1 MKIRVLMLALALF
14 VPFVNVAAQT
24 SRGTVS
30 GVVTDPAGAVIRGAS
45 VTLTNTQTNVSRQ
58 TTANDEGFYRFDA
71 VELGTY
77 TVVIGSP
84 GFGELTKANVVVNA
98 NQNSQ
103 IDAQLAPGGQQ
114 VTVDVVAE
122 AGAALQTEAPA
133 RGGNISA
140 RQVTELPI
148 ASRNPA
154 LLALTLPGVS
164 SNRFGF
170 GIGTFSVNGARG
182 RSNNFLLDGIENND
196 TSVAGQGYQVTNP
209 DAVAEVSVQTS
220 NFDAEFGRAGGA
232 VINTITKSGTNEFH
246 GTLSAFLD
254 STRDDAITSSLS
266 RDPRIA
272 ARGRLDPGTQQ
283 VYAGTIGGPV
293 YLPRFGEG
301 GPGYWSGKNRTF
313 FFASYQEERQLST
326 GNTSLT
332 TPTAAG
338 RERLR
343 QIFAP
348 GASSNLDTYLG
359 VTQNSVATSGFQN
372 IAIGARPGCDAP
384 CNIQF
389 GTFVGTYANVFKD
402 RQAIGRI
409 DHTID
414 ENDQFSARYVY
425 GNRVQPTGA
434 LANFVV
440 GFEVGNINATQNL
453 LLQEIHTFSPSLT
466 NDLRVGYGRIAFD
479 FPISGANPLAT
490 SLGTININQLTPA
503 PAIGVPSNFPQ
514 GRISNNY
521 ILQDTMTHVRGDH
534 TFRFGLE
541 VLNQRSRQQVPFR
554 ARPDLTYQ
562 ASTGFTGFA
571 NFIDDFGGSGGA
583 AQRDFGVDVFYPR
596 RVRQSYFFQDRWRAS
611 DELTLTLGLR
621 YEDFGRPVTSL
632 ATQTFTGLFNLD
644 PVTRTGPYS
653 EPNEAPKDLN
663 NFAPTVGVAYAPAF
677 REGLLGTL
685 FSERRTV
692 IRAGYQVT
700 YDSFFDN
707 IASNAAASSP
717 NIVATAVNSVVSAA
731 NPRGLPN
738 LAASLPTAPR
748 PLSPLD
754 GQTLVARDL
763 VNPYYQRWSL
773 GLQRELPSNFIVD
786 VSYVG
791 SKGTKL
797 YLNEDLNPVLPESMR
812 SAPPAGYPSACTPG
826 TNLTAAQ
833 AAGTNFA
840 AGTPCPLSNR
850 LDILQGARLTRTN
863 GGSSSYH
870 AGQLEVRRRFADNLA
885 LTASYTWS
893 KLIDNGSEVFAV
905 ANINLPQQAARPP
918 ILGFSNRL
926 ERSVSLFDRT
936 HRAVFTYVYQLPWM
950 SEQRGFLGRV
960 LGGWEWSGVTT
971 FETGVPVTVANGA
984 DADGIGGNFDRPDVN
999 PAGVPGTRAIPS
1011 LTVASASNPAVAAT
1025 NVCGVTTVGTLF
1037 YTDAPSGAGA
1047 CIGLTPGNAYY
1058 IGLLANSGRTG
1069 NLGRNTLRTPGTNL
1083 FDMNFTKRTRIS
1095 ENVRLEFR
1103 TEVFNIFNH
1112 PNYLQGSVSPFTP
1125 AAGNLPVTVLTSVAG
1140 RFLQPNTVGTDG
1152 GGRTIRYQLK
1162 LVF

>member
-1 MKIRVLMLALALF
+1 MKLRVLMLVFALLA
-14 VPFVNVAAQT
+14 PAANVAAQT

-30 GVVTDPAGAVIRGAS
+30 GIVTDPAGAVIRGAA
-45 VTLTNTQTNVSRQ
+45 VTLTNTQTNVSRS

-71 VELGTY
+71 VELGNY
-77 TVVIGSP
+77 TVVIEAS
-84 GFGELTKANVVVNA
+84 GFGQLTKSNILVNA

-103 IDAQLAPGGQQ
+103 VDAQLAPGGQQ
-114 VTVDVVAE
+114 VTIDVVAE
-122 AGAALQTEAPA
+122 AGAALQTDTAV
-133 RGGNISA
+133 RGGNISTT
-140 RQVTELPI
+140 QVTELPI

-209 DAVAEVSVQTS
+209 DAVAEVSVQTT

-254 STRDDAITSSLS
+254 STRDDALTSSLA
-266 RDPRIA
+266 RDPRLA

-283 VYAGTIGGPV
+283 VYSATVGGPV

-301 GPGYWSGKNRTF
+301 GPGYWSGRNRTF
-313 FFASYQEERQLST
+313 FFASYQEERQRSAS
-326 GNTSLT
+326 NTTLT
-332 TPTAAG
+332 TPSAAG
-338 RERLR
+338 RALLR
-343 QIFAP
+343 SVFAP
-348 GASSNLDTYLG
+348 GASSNLDTYLN

-372 IAIGARPGCDAP
+372 IAIGARPGCPAP
-384 CNIQF
+384 CNVEF
-389 GTFVGTYANVFKD
+389 GTFVGTYANVFND
-402 RQAIGRI
+402 RQIIGRI
-409 DHTID
+409 DHSID
-414 ENDQFSARYVY
+414 ENDQFTARYVY
-425 GNRVQPTGA
+425 GNRLQPTGA
-434 LANFVV
+434 LVNFIN
-440 GFEVGNINATQNL
+440 GFEVANINATQNL

-466 NDLRVGYGRIAFD
+466 NDLRVGYGRITFD
-479 FPISGANPLAT
+479 FPFSGSNPLQQT
-490 SLGTININQLTPA
+490 LGTITINQLTPN
-503 PAIGVPSNFPQ
+503 PGAIGVPSNFPQ

-521 ILQDTMTHVRGDH
+521 ILQDTMTYVRGDH
-534 TFRFGLE
+534 TLRFGLE

-554 ARPDLTYQ
+554 NRPDLTYQ

-611 DELTLTLGLR
+611 DSLTLTLGLR

-632 ATQTFTGLFNLD
+632 ATQAFTGLFNLD

-653 EPNEAPKDLN
+653 QPNEAPKDLN
-663 NFAPTVGVAYAPAF
+663 NFAPTVGLAYSPDF
-677 REGLLGTL
+677 KNGLLGTL
-685 FSERRTV
+685 FRERRTV
-692 IRAGYQVT
+692 FRAGYQVT

-707 IASNAAASSP
+707 ISSNAAASSP
-717 NIVATAVNSVVSAA
+717 NIISTAVNSVVTGA

-738 LAASLPTAPR
+738 LSASLPTTPR

-754 GQTLVARDL
+754 GQTLVDPNL
-763 VNPYYQRWSL
+763 INPYYQRWSV
-773 GLQRELPSNFIVD
+773 GVQRELPSNFIVD

-791 SKGTKL
+791 SKGTGL
-797 YLNEDLNPVLPESMR
+797 YINEDLNPVLPENLR

-833 AAGTNFA
+833 ATASFPAGTL
-840 AGTPCPLSNR
+840 CPLSNR
-850 LDILQGARLTRTN
+850 FDILQGSRLTRTN
-863 GGSSSYH
+863 RGFSTYH
-870 AGQLEVRRRFADNLA
+870 AGQLDVRRRFANNLS

-905 ANINLPQQAARPP
+905 GAINQQQQATRPSV
-918 ILGFSNRL
+918 LGFDNRL
-926 ERSVSLFDRT
+926 ERGVSLFDRT
-936 HRAVFTYVYQLPWM
+936 HRAVFTYVYRLPFY
-950 SEQRGFLGRV
+950 ENQRGFLGRV
-960 LGGWEWSGVTT
+960 LGGWEVSGVTT

-984 DADGIGGNFDRPDVN
+984 DADGIAGNFDRPDVN
-999 PAGVPGTRAIPS
+999 PDGVPGTRAIPS
-1011 LTVASASNPAVAAT
+1011 LTAASASNPAVAAT
-1025 NVCGVTTVGTLF
+1025 NVCGITSVGTLY
-1037 YTDAPSGAGA
+1037 YTNAPSGAGD
-1047 CIGLTPGNAYY
+1047 CIGLTPGDAFY

-1083 FDMNFTKRTRIS
+1083 FDMNFTKRTRIG
-1095 ENVRLEFR
+1095 ENTRLEFR

-1125 AAGNLPVTVLTSVAG
+1125 AGGNLPVTVLTSVAG

-1162 LVF
+1162 FVF

>member
-1 MKIRVLMLALALF
+1 MKLRALMLIIALLA
-14 VPFVNVAAQT
+14 PAIHVAAQT

-30 GVVTDPAGAVIRGAS
+30 GSVTDPTGAVIRGAS
-45 VTLTNTQTNVSRQ
+45 VTLTNTQTNVSRS

-77 TVVIGSP
+77 TVVAEAA
-84 GFGELTKANVVVNA
+84 GFGQLTKSNIIVNA

-103 IDAQLAPGGQQ
+103 VDAQLAPGAQQ
-114 VTVDVVAE
+114 VTIDVVAE
-122 AGAALQTEAPA
+122 AGAALQTESPV
-133 RGGNISA
+133 RGGNISTT
-140 RQVTELPI
+140 QVTELPI

-209 DAVAEVSVQTS
+209 DAVAEVAVQTT

-232 VINTITKSGTNEFH
+232 VINTITKSGTNEYH

-272 ARGRLDPGTQQ
+272 ANGRLDPGTQQ
-283 VYAGTIGGPV
+283 VYAGTLGGPV
-293 YLPRFGEG
+293 LLPRFGEG
-301 GPGYWSGKNRTF
+301 GPSYWSGKNRTF
-313 FFASYQEERQLST
+313 FFVSYQEERQLST

-332 TPTAAG
+332 TPSAAG

-348 GASSNLDTYLG
+348 GASANLDTYLG

-372 IAIGARPGCDAP
+372 IAIGARPGCAAP

-389 GTFVGTYANVFKD
+389 GTFTGTYPSIFKD
-402 RQAIGRI
+402 RQIIGRI

-414 ENDQFSARYVY
+414 DNDQFTARYVY
-425 GNRVQPTGA
+425 GNRLQPSGA
-434 LANFVV
+434 LVNFVN
-440 GFEVGNINATQNL
+440 GFEVANINATQNL

-466 NDLRVGYGRIAFD
+466 NDLRVGYGRITFD
-479 FPISGANPLAT
+479 FPYSGDNPLIST
-490 SLGTININQLTPA
+490 LGSITINQLTPA

-521 ILQDTMTHVRGDH
+521 IIQDTMTYVRGDH
-534 TFRFGLE
+534 TFRFGGE

-554 ARPDLTYQ
+554 SRPDLTYQ

-583 AQRDFGVDVFYPR
+583 AARDFGVDVFYPR
-596 RVRQSYFFQDRWRAS
+596 RVRQSYFFQDRWRWS
-611 DELTLTLGLR
+611 DSLTLTLGLR

-632 ATQTFTGLFNLD
+632 ATQTFTGLFNVN
-644 PVTRTGPYS
+644 PVTRTGPFS
-653 EPNEAPKDLN
+653 QPNEAPKDLN
-663 NFAPTVGVAYAPAF
+663 NFAPTVGLAWSPAF
-677 REGLLGTL
+677 TDGLLGTL
-685 FSERRTV
+685 FRERRTV
-692 IRAGYQVT
+692 FRAGYQVT

-707 IASNAAASSP
+707 ISSNAAASSP
-717 NIVATAVNSVVSAA
+717 NIISTAINSVVTGA
-731 NPRGLPN
+731 NPRGLSN
-738 LAASLPTAPR
+738 LSASLPTAPR

-754 GQTLVARDL
+754 GQTLVTPDL
-763 VNPYYQRWSL
+763 INPYYQRWSV
-773 GLQRELPSNFIVD
+773 GVQRELPAKFIVD

-791 SKGTKL
+791 SKGTGL
-797 YLNEDLNPVLPESMR
+797 YINEDLNPLLPESLR
-812 SAPPAGYPSACTPG
+812 ATPPAGYPAACTPG

-833 AAGTNFA
+833 ATAQFPAGTL
-840 AGTPCPLSNR
+840 CPLSNR
-850 LDILQGARLTRTN
+850 FDILQGSRLTRTN
-863 GGSSSYH
+863 RGFSSYH
-870 AGQLEVRRRFADNLA
+870 AGQLDVRRRFSKNLA
-885 LTASYTWS
+885 LTAGYTWS

-905 ANINLPQQAARPP
+905 GAINQQQQATRPS
-918 ILGFSNRL
+918 ILGFDNRL
-926 ERSVSLFDRT
+926 ERGVSLFDRA
-936 HRAVFTYVYQLPWM
+936 HRAVFTYVFQLPFY
-950 SEQRGFLGRV
+950 EDQRGFVGRV
-960 LGGWEWSGVTT
+960 LGGWEVSGVTT

-984 DADGIGGNFDRPDVN
+984 DADGIAGNLDRPDYN
-999 PAGVPGTRAIPS
+999 PLGQRGVRAVPA
-1011 LTVASASNPAVAAT
+1011 LATAAANPCAVA
-1025 NVCGVTTVGTLF
+1025 VGALF
-1037 YTDAPSGAGA
+1037 YTNPDAGGA
-1047 CIGLTPGNAYY
+1047 CINPADAEY
-1058 IGLLANSGRTG
+1058 IGILANSGRTG
-1069 NLGRNTLRTPGTNL
+1069 NLGRNTLRTPSTNL
-1083 FDMNFTKRTRIS
+1083 FDMNFTKRTRIG
-1095 ENVRLEFR
+1095 ENTRLEFR
-1103 TEVFNIFNH
+1103 TEIFNIFNH
-1112 PNYLQGSVSPFTP
+1112 PNYLQGSISPFTP

-1162 LVF
+1162 FVF